1 MDMADERNDQ
11 IEQLLIAVAGIM
23 EDVSAMLLD
32 ANSAS
37 VAARIEMARRAGER
51 IAILSE
57 TAAALFDAAGS

>member
-1 MDMADERNDQ
+1 MADEKNDQ
-11 IEQLLIAVAGIM
+11 IEQLLVAVAGIM

-37 VAARIEMARRAGER
+37 VAARIEMARRAAER
-51 IAILSE
+51 IAILSK

>member
-1 MDMADERNDQ
+1 MADEKNDQ
-11 IEQLLIAVAGIM
+11 IEQLLVAVAGIM

-37 VAARIEMARRAGER
+37 LAARIEMARRAAER
-51 IAILSE
+51 IATLSK